1 MKNYL
6 KFLISSKILVKV
18 SGNNVNRF
26 IKRLKNNNI
35 DLISVSCIEDSLAY
49 IKIYVKDLEKL
60 IDLKTIYELEII
72 KYYGWSKLKNNI
84 FNNKFMILFILIFT
98 IFLYVISNVIFEVDI
113 YTNDYKMKEK
123 LILEL
128 EENGIK
134 KYKFKKSY
142 SELQII
148 KSKILNKYKN
158 ELEWI
163 EIESN
168 GTKYLIKYEPRI
180 INKDEDNPKFRNI
193 VAKKDAVITS
203 VDISTGQIVKG
214 VNSYVKKGD
223 VIVSGYIRLN
233 DSIKD
238 VVAAKGIV
246 LGETWYKVNITYP
259 LTYYENY
266 ETGNSKNVF
275 VIKLLNNE
283 YELFNFNKYKTKNKK
298 NYVLLKNNLLPISFV
313 KQNQRQTKIINEK
326 NTEKSAINRALECSK
341 SKIEEKLKEK
351 EYIKDYKILNLTR
364 NDNSITLDVFFTIVE
379 DITEYEEIDS
389 NYETIDE

>member
-60 IDLKTIYELEII
+60 IDLKTIYELKIV
-72 KYYGWSKLKNNI
+72 KYYGWSKFKNNI

-275 VIKLLNNE
+275 VIKFLNNE

>member
-72 KYYGWSKLKNNI
+72 KYYGWSKLKNSI

-163 EIESN
+163 EIESD

-223 VIVSGYIRLN
+223 VIVSGYIKLN

-298 NYVLLKNNLLPISFV
+298 DYVLLKNNLLPISFV

>member
-18 SGNNVNRF
+18 SGNNVNRL

>member
-6 KFLISSKILVKV
+6 KFLISSKILVKI

-60 IDLKTIYELEII
+60 IDLKTIYELKIV
-72 KYYGWSKLKNNI
+72 KYYGWSKFKNNI

-275 VIKLLNNE
+275 VIKFLNNE

>member
-60 IDLKTIYELEII
+60 IDLKTIYELKIV
-72 KYYGWSKLKNNI
+72 KYYGWSKFKNNI

>member
-84 FNNKFMILFILIFT
+84 FNNKFMILFILVFT

-163 EIESN
+163 EIESD

-180 INKDEDNPKFRNI
+180 INKDEDNQKFRNI

-223 VIVSGYIRLN
+223 VIVSGYIKLN

-275 VIKLLNNE
+275 VIKFLNNE

>member
-6 KFLISSKILVKV
+6 NFLISSKALVKV

-72 KYYGWSKLKNNI
+72 KYYGWSKLKNSI

-163 EIESN
+163 EIESD

-223 VIVSGYIRLN
+223 VIVSGYIKLN

-266 ETGNSKNVF
+266 ETGNSKNVL
-275 VIKLLNNE
+275 VIKFLNNE

-298 NYVLLKNNLLPISFV
+298 DYVLLKNNLLPISFV

>member
-35 DLISVSCIEDSLAY
+35 DLIGVSCIEDSLAY

-60 IDLKTIYELEII
+60 IDLKTIYELKIV
-72 KYYGWSKLKNNI
+72 KYYGWSKFKNNI

>member
-6 KFLISSKILVKV
+6 NFLISSKVLVKV

-72 KYYGWSKLKNNI
+72 KYYGWSKLKNSI

-98 IFLYVISNVIFEVDI
+98 IFLYVISNVTFEVDI

-142 SELQII
+142 SELQMI

-163 EIESN
+163 EIESD

-223 VIVSGYIRLN
+223 VIVSGYIKLN

-246 LGETWYKVNITYP
+246 LGETWYKVNVTYP

-275 VIKLLNNE
+275 VIKFLNNE

-298 NYVLLKNNLLPISFV
+298 DYVLLKNNLLPISFV

>member
-18 SGNNVNRF
+18 SGNNVNRL

-60 IDLKTIYELEII
+60 IDLKTIYEIEII
-72 KYYGWSKLKNNI
+72 KYYGWSKLKNSI

-163 EIESN
+163 EIESD

-180 INKDEDNPKFRNI
+180 INKDEDNSKFRNI

-223 VIVSGYIRLN
+223 VIVSGYIKLN

-266 ETGNSKNVF
+266 ETGNSKNVL
-275 VIKLLNNE
+275 VIKFLNNE

-298 NYVLLKNNLLPISFV
+298 DYVLLKNNLLPISFV

>member
-72 KYYGWSKLKNNI
+72 KYYGWSKLKNSI

-163 EIESN
+163 EIESD

-233 DSIKD
+233 DIIKD

>member
-6 KFLISSKILVKV
+6 KFLISSKILVKI

-49 IKIYVKDLEKL
+49 IKIYAKDLEKL
-60 IDLKTIYELEII
+60 IDLKTIYELKIV
-72 KYYGWSKLKNNI
+72 KYYGWSKFKNNI

-275 VIKLLNNE
+275 VIKFLNNE

-313 KQNQRQTKIINEK
+313 KQNQRQTKITNEK

>member
-35 DLISVSCIEDSLAY
+35 DLIGVSCIEDSLAY

-60 IDLKTIYELEII
+60 IDLKTIYELKIV
-72 KYYGWSKLKNNI
+72 KYYGWSKFKNNI

-163 EIESN
+163 EIESD

>member
-6 KFLISSKILVKV
+6 KFLISSKVLVKV

-35 DLISVSCIEDSLAY
+35 DLIGVSCIEDSLAY

-203 VDISTGQIVKG
+203 VDISIGQIVKG

-275 VIKLLNNE
+275 VIKFLNNE

>member
-6 KFLISSKILVKV
+6 KFLISSKVLVKV

-35 DLISVSCIEDSLAY
+35 DLIGVSCIEDSLAY

-60 IDLKTIYELEII
+60 IDLKTIYELKIV
-72 KYYGWSKLKNNI
+72 KYYGWSKFKNNI

-163 EIESN
+163 EIESD

>member
-163 EIESN
+163 EIESD

-223 VIVSGYIRLN
+223 VIVSGYIKLN

-298 NYVLLKNNLLPISFV
+298 DYVLLKNNLLPISFV